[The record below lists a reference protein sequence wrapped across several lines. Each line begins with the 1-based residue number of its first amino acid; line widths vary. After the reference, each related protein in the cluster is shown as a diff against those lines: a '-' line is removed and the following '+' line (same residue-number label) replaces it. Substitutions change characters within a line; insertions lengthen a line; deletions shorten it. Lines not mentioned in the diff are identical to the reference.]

1 MSMPGQ
7 TILSSISRMRFT
19 GTRATTYEGLKAV
32 RRTIGRDVYA
42 ASIKDLERL
51 EKKARQQA
59 AKREKERE
67 ARELAKLQA
76 ELAAIAAKE
85 AAREAAREVARVA
98 RNAKKR
104 AARAAARLAAETDP
118 GFIRRIVIDQT
129 TNLNAGARAE
139 DLLEEVNPIWRELSE
154 RFMTEG
160 SVRML
165 LIKDDGELI
174 ADEDEN
180 VVHKSSWE
188 NVYWTV
194 IHPFLYPYVRSTIEE
209 LLTPSPDYIPP
220 AHIAFVITTNKQVPA
235 ARMAQ
240 RFRDSE
246 SKFCLIDPLV
256 ALWKQMGE
264 NSESDA
270 SRKRCFQI
278 MRRIESFRI
287 QYPNGVPEENVEE
300 VAKAAQRKI
309 VIKDMFNNSFL
320 EYNVKSTKT
329 FSWTNTRENHVDVGS
344 LALQGAAVKV
354 SEEEFQKIY
363 QEHLT
368 AWEDK
373 QERFL
378 MEGGK
383 DVRCIRSAKGAWRV
397 SDPLFE
403 AFEKVTNQ
411 LGLNEYGLDCI
422 KHPELNAYVRE
433 ACVVNA
439 APVRLSNETA
449 TGHKDLK
456 AAYTQHQMTSYF
468 QGFLGKIQQARRLNI
483 ASSEARAFLA
493 KHLGIFRCRILSCEN
508 ELLVKLGVPVEGL
521 VTLPS
526 PELLYFIDH
535 GVTAEIV
542 SGVFG
547 STWSATKEEMYDGL
561 MEPIGNVKK
570 PYAQFAGC
578 LGHQSEEKA
587 YRFHGSADWASHL
600 KSLGYK
606 TFDNRDGTITV
617 YIPKDFFYARH
628 HMFAFITSY
637 TRINM
642 LEAMSKFDVSNLC
655 SVVLDGIY
663 YTGDCPELSP
673 EFRDKKAKE
682 PKGFGLGWY
691 SPSYVPDGFLPM
703 LEDQKLLSNC
713 ILSGQGGC
721 GKTWSVLTDKGFND
735 VLYVVPQ
742 HTLGIENAKQHGVQ
756 YTTIH
761 RLIGVECKPWKTDH
775 TEPNVCLIDE
785 MTMIDAEWIEKAL
798 VMYPNTL
805 FFVAGDAVRHQGK
818 MIAFQTRSGK
828 PGQFSRIFDGGL
840 PIKYFKQDRRSL
852 DDGLKQLKVI
862 LRSMMLQIY
871 TDGEVNDARIMEM
884 WVRKNYP
891 VVPIADINFCP
902 GDTVIAG
909 THRTNEM
916 LLKRGIVSGYLSAR
930 NERSKEFVEGW
941 KKRGSF
947 TTHSYQGSTIRDG
960 KVFVVVND
968 GFELAMIY
976 TAVSRAVRSEQI
988 VFTTV

>member
-1 MSMPGQ
+1 M
-7 TILSSISRMRFT
+7 
-19 GTRATTYEGLKAV
+19 LKLV
-32 RRTIGRDVYA
+32 RQSIGRAAYA

-67 ARELAKLQA
+67 AREAAKLQA

-85 AAREAAREVARVA
+85 AARDAAREVARVA

-104 AARAAARLAAETDP
+104 AARAAAKALAAETEQGVILTIRVTKDTDP
-118 GFIRRIVIDQT
+118 QEIMNAIEPLMNHNEIRILFNVDGQNKLDETIQLTKNNTVEALFWNHIFRSLLVQGTSDADPIWYDLDNQEGVLVFT
-129 TNLNAGARAE
+129 TNQ
-139 DLLEEVNPIWRELSE
+139 
-154 RFMTEG
+154 
-160 SVRML
+160 
-165 LIKDDGELI
+165 
-174 ADEDEN
+174 
-180 VVHKSSWE
+180 
-188 NVYWTV
+188 
-194 IHPFLYPYVRSTIEE
+194 
-209 LLTPSPDYIPP
+209 
-220 AHIAFVITTNKQVPA
+220 QVPA

-270 SRKRCFQI
+270 SRKRCLQI
-278 MRRIESFRI
+278 MRKIEAFRI

-300 VAKAAQRKI
+300 IAKAAQRKI

-354 SEEEFQKIY
+354 SEDEFQKIHN
-363 QEHLT
+363 EHLT

-397 SDPLFE
+397 SDPLHE
-403 AFEKVTNQ
+403 AFETVTNR
-411 LGLNEYGLDCI
+411 LRLNEYGLDCI

-439 APVRLSNETA
+439 APVKLSNETA
-449 TGHKDLK
+449 TGHKDLR

-493 KHLGIFRCRILSCEN
+493 KHLGIFRCRILTCEN
-508 ELLVKLGVPVEGL
+508 ELLVKLGVPVGGL

-535 GVTAEIV
+535 GVTAELV

-617 YIPKDFFYARH
+617 YIPKDFYYARH

-642 LEAMSKFDVSNLC
+642 LEAMSQFDVSNLTA
-655 SVVLDGIY
+655 VVLDGIY

-682 PKGFGLGWY
+682 PKGYGLGWY
-691 SPSYVPDGFLPM
+691 SPSYVHDGFMPM
-703 LEDQKLLSNC
+703 LEDRKLLSNC

-761 RLIGVECKPWKTDH
+761 RLIGVECRPWKQDH

-805 FFVAGDAVRHQGK
+805 FFIAGDAVRHQGK

-871 TDGEVNDARIMEM
+871 TDGEVNDARILEL
-884 WVRKNYP
+884 WIRANYP
-891 VVPIADINFCP
+891 TVKIADINFCP

-930 NERSKEFVEGW
+930 NERSKELVEGW
-941 KKRGSF
+941 KQRGSF

-988 VFTTV
+988 VFVIV